1 MFASAYPPRGL
12 PGCDAAKEAEMKLVT
27 AIVRAEQLDEIIDA
41 VISNNGRG
49 VTVTTV
55 RGFGQQFGE
64 LAGRTAVPDAAAGSL
79 PLYRRPVLLTKT
91 RLDILVLDQDA
102 QAMVDAIAKHART
115 GGIGDGKIWVC
126 DVDSVLRIRT
136 GEQDRDAV

>member
-1 MFASAYPPRGL
+1 
-12 PGCDAAKEAEMKLVT
+12 MKLVT

-64 LAGRTAVPDAAAGSL
+64 LAGRTAVPDAAAGGL

-102 QAMVDAIAKHART
+102 QAMVDAIARHART

>member
-1 MFASAYPPRGL
+1 
-12 PGCDAAKEAEMKLVT
+12 MKLVT
-27 AIVRAEQLDEIIDA
+27 AIVRPEKIDEIIDA

-49 VTVTTV
+49 LTVTTV

-64 LAGRTAVPDAAAGSL
+64 LASRTASPDATADA
-79 PLYRRPVLLTKT
+79 PRLYRRPVLLTKT
-91 RLDILVLDQDA
+91 RLDIVVLDQDA

-126 DVDSVLRIRT
+126 DVGSALRIRT

>member
-1 MFASAYPPRGL
+1 
-12 PGCDAAKEAEMKLVT
+12 MKLVT
-27 AIVRAEQLDEIIDA
+27 AIVRPEKLDEIIDA

-49 VTVTTV
+49 LTATTV
-55 RGFGQQFGE
+55 RGFGRQFGE
-64 LAGRTAVPDAAAGSL
+64 LASRTASTDAAADP
-79 PLYRRPVLLTKT
+79 PLLYSRPVLLSKV
-91 RLDILVLDQDA
+91 RLDIVVRDQDA

-126 DVDSVLRIRT
+126 DVDSVLRVRT

>member
-1 MFASAYPPRGL
+1 
-12 PGCDAAKEAEMKLVT
+12 MKLVT

-64 LAGRTAVPDAAAGSL
+64 LAGRTAVPGAAAGGL